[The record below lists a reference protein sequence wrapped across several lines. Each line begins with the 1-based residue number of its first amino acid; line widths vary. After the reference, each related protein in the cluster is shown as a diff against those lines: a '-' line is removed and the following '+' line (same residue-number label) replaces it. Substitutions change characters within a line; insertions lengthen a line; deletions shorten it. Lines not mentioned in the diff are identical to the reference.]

1 MAGGKSTLCSTEV
14 QRFFADRG
22 QASIMGTR
30 DQLGVDAGW
39 GTDRVP
45 VGPEQGLDVVRGFT
59 VQLLDRFLCSGRTAI
74 GHDDLIDG
82 VQTPECHSVQYP
94 DPTDSREAN
103 AHAQDPTHLESG
115 GARQRA
121 RIR

>member
-1 MAGGKSTLCSTEV
+1 
-14 QRFFADRG
+14 
-22 QASIMGTR
+22 MGTR

-45 VGPEQGLDVVRGFT
+45 VDPEQGLDVVRGFT
-59 VQLLDRFLCSGRTAI
+59 VQLLDRCLCSGRTAI
-74 GHDDLIDG
+74 GHDGLIDG

-103 AHAQDPTHLESG
+103 AHAQTLPTLTRAAHDKGRGSDEDPRPCMCCVVTRVS
-115 GARQRA
+115 RR
-121 RIR
+121 RRST